1 MEFRRVLFRS
11 AAVGK
16 GAQLHKPIVLEAL
29 KIGLIFGVIEGLT
42 PVVGWLLGKGAAPY
56 VAAWDH
62 WIAFTLL
69 CGLGLLMIKNGCKTP
84 DQVVVKPTKHS
95 FWLLAVTGFA
105 TSIDAMAVGA
115 GLAFIDANIVPIA
128 ITIGLTTMCMVTL
141 GVMLGRVLGNIVGR
155 RAEMA
160 GGVILIGIGAG
171 ILRSEEHTSELQS
184 LMRLSYAV

>member
-95 FWLLAVTGFA
+95 FWLLAVTG
-105 TSIDAMAVGA
+105 
-115 GLAFIDANIVPIA
+115 
-128 ITIGLTTMCMVTL
+128 
-141 GVMLGRVLGNIVGR
+141 
-155 RAEMA
+155 
-160 GGVILIGIGAG
+160 
-171 ILRSEEHTSELQS
+171 RSEERRVGKERVSTCRSRWS
-184 LMRLSYAV
+184 PYN

>member
-1 MEFRRVLFRS
+1 MIRPPPRSTRTDTLFPYTTLVRS
-11 AAVGK
+11 
-16 GAQLHKPIVLEAL
+16 
-29 KIGLIFGVIEGLT
+29 
-42 PVVGWLLGKGAAPY
+42 
-56 VAAWDH
+56 
-62 WIAFTLL
+62 
-69 CGLGLLMIKNGCKTP
+69 GCKTP

-128 ITIGLTTMCMVTL
+128 ITIGLTTLCMVTL

-160 GGVILIGIGAG
+160 GGVILIGIGAV
-171 ILRSEEHTSELQS
+171 ILLEHLGA
-184 LMRLSYAV
+184 MG